1 MGIKINEL
9 PATPGI
15 NKEDVLI
22 VEDGQGTKKG
32 TVQQLDEALGVSQLK
47 EDIADTRKKI
57 PTLGKNRYYYSAN
70 IVYDKYLELGEE
82 KAYEGWAISDY
93 IDISGIAVPFAWLP
107 IGSTTMYPQELNN
120 VYGSWYDESKN
131 RLKSFNGRLHLQQK
145 PERAK
150 YLRISQATKY
160 IADADEELMICD
172 YTELPTEYI
181 PFAYKFDVPLENEYK
196 NRLIFDDL
204 YSLAKYNKNIKS
216 ISRLG
221 YRGENSSSYPEQSI
235 ESYKQA
241 VLMGFDTLICDLRF
255 TKDKVPVCLHDETIN
270 RIARNS
276 DGSEINTSINILDL
290 TMDDVNAYDF
300 GIYISDVYKNTKILT
315 LKEMC
320 MFAKKTDCELY
331 IEIKDSSQLD
341 NIALA
346 VNIIRATGMS
356 KRTSWFSSYS
366 QRSAIEAVKSAYP
379 PASIGLMPDIMSD
392 TILQY
397 LISLKTDI
405 NKCGWFAW
413 DTSVLSD
420 DVLKK
425 LIENDLFFEVGTLN
439 DKSQIL
445 DYLKDNYMYCT
456 GISSDLYPAGKIIRE
471 SVIK

>member
-1 MGIKINEL
+1 MGVRISEL
-9 PATPGI
+9 PETTGI
-15 NKEDVLI
+15 NKDDLLI

-57 PTLGKNRYYYSAN
+57 PTLGINRYYYSTN

-131 RLKSFNGRLHLQQK
+131 RLKSFSGRLHLQQK

-160 IADADEELMICD
+160 IADADEKLMICD
-172 YTELPTEYI
+172 HTELPTEYI

-420 DVLKK
+420 DVLEK
-425 LIENDLFFEVGTLN
+425 LIENDLFFEVGTMN

-471 SVIK
+471 SVIN

>member
-1 MGIKINEL
+1 MGVRIQELPETTGIK
-9 PATPGI
+9 
-15 NKEDVLI
+15 KEDVLI

-32 TVQQLDEALGVSQLK
+32 TVQQLYETLGVSQLK

-57 PTLGKNRYYYSAN
+57 PTLGKNRYYYSTN

-93 IDISGIAVPFAWLP
+93 IDVSGIAVPFAWLP

-131 RLKSFNGRLHLQQK
+131 RLKSFSGRLHLQHK

-160 IADADEELMICD
+160 IADADEKLMICD

-366 QRSAIEAVKSAYP
+366 QRSAIEAVKAAYP
-379 PASIGLMPDIMSD
+379 PASIGLMPDIISD

-439 DKSQIL
+439 DKNQIL

>member
-1 MGIKINEL
+1 MGVRIQEL
-9 PATPGI
+9 PETTGI
-15 NKEDVLI
+15 NKEDLLI

-57 PTLGKNRYYYSAN
+57 PTLGKNRYYYSTN
-70 IVYDKYLELGEE
+70 IVYDKYLESGEE

-93 IDISGIAVPFAWLP
+93 IDISGIAVPYAWLP

-160 IADADEELMICD
+160 IADADEKLMICD

-241 VLMGFDTLICDLRF
+241 VLMGFNTLICDLRF

-276 DGSEINTSINILDL
+276 DGSKINTSINILDL

-413 DTSVLSD
+413 ETSVLSD

-471 SVIK
+471 SVIN